1 MRKSPRSPAWPDL
14 APFADLAPPAA
25 LALLAA
31 LALHTTA
38 CSGGGE
44 GTPATPPDP
53 PPPPVEPPPRPV
65 PCTFANATCQER
77 VEIASGLF
85 LPAYSTHLLS
95 EAHASVTRGL
105 IVIHGNAR
113 DPDNY
118 FLSGLNAVA
127 RGGVSGS
134 TAVVAPYFQTDDDAP
149 ESDEPFWSSPGW
161 KRGNLSRPEGPS
173 PRVSSYAAIDRIV
186 EKFLDAARFP
196 AIRDIVVTGH
206 SAGGQVV
213 HRYAASSTVQEE
225 ARDGVTFRYVV
236 ANPSTYLYPG
246 PERENEAGNFTV
258 PGGGCDDYDEWHY
271 GLQDRNTWAERL
283 EPDTIRALLSRR
295 DVRIL
300 VGDADTL
307 SASLDVNCG
316 ANLQG
321 PNRYVRGRTIVRF
334 MDALFVGH
342 AHREMIVPGV
352 GHSNRS
358 MWLSSV
364 GQESL
369 FGN

>member
-1 MRKSPRSPAWPDL
+1 MIRKTLRSLLGL
-14 APFADLAPPAA
+14 ALALRAVR
-25 LALLAA
+25 ALLAA
-31 LALHTTA
+31 SAPLAAFALLATA
-38 CSGGGE
+38 CSGDGGS
-44 GTPATPPDP
+44 TTATPPDP
-53 PPPPVEPPPRPV
+53 PPVEPPSRPV
-65 PCTFANATCQER
+65 PCTFANSTCEER
-77 VEIASGLF
+77 VGIASGLF
-85 LPAYSTHLLS
+85 LPVYSTHLLT
-95 EAHASVTRGL
+95 EGHASVNRGL

-118 FLSGLNAVA
+118 FLSGLSAVTQ
-127 RGGVSGS
+127 GGVSGS
-134 TAVVAPYFQTDDDAP
+134 TVVVAPYFQTADDAP

-186 EKFLDAARFP
+186 EKFLDAALFP
-196 AIRDIVVTGH
+196 AIRDVVVTGH

-213 HRYAASSTVQEE
+213 HRYAASSTAQDEG
-225 ARDGVTFRYVV
+225 RDGVVFRYVV
-236 ANPSTYLYPG
+236 ANPSTYLYLG
-246 PERENEAGNFTV
+246 PERENQAGGFAV

-271 GLQDRNTWAERL
+271 GLQDRNSWAERL

-321 PNRYVRGRTIVRF
+321 PNRYIRGRTIVRF
-334 MDALFVGH
+334 MDSLYAGH
-342 AHREMIVPGV
+342 GHREMIVPGV
-352 GHSNRS
+352 GHSSRS
-358 MWLSSV
+358 MWLSRV
-364 GQESL
+364 GQQSL